1 VTDRLLA
8 RLARGEWTVTV
19 EVVTP
24 SPNDHAARARIMT
37 LADAVR
43 DENRIA
49 ALTLTDRTTA
59 LDADPIAF
67 APHLREH
74 ARSTPLVHLA
84 GKARDARGLEDA
96 LARCAGLGIASVLL
110 TGGDAVPH
118 VPGGLD
124 ALEMLA
130 LARARVP
137 DIVPLAVLALPRAVR
152 GAVSWERALAKRAA
166 GAEAFIAQVSWDL
179 YEREILAEW
188 QTRLTAPIIGAVMPL
203 TRGRLDFLAA
213 HHITGIEVP
222 RPLRERVSAEGGD
235 AARCRLALDL
245 VLLRRLGYVGA
256 HVSGVLMPALLREA
270 LDEAERLDTTL
281 GADWRDVWRE
291 AVGIA

>member
-8 RLARGEWTVTV
+8 RLARREWTVTV

-43 DENRIA
+43 DDDRIA
-49 ALTLTDRTTA
+49 GLTLTDRTTA

-67 APHLREH
+67 APRLREP

-110 TGGDAVPH
+110 TGGDAVPNA
-118 VPGGLD
+118 PGGLD

-152 GAVSWERALAKRAA
+152 GAVSWDRALAKRGA
-166 GAEAFIAQVSWDL
+166 GAEAFIAQVSWYL
-179 YEREILAEW
+179 SEREIVAEW
-188 QTRLTAPIIGAVMPL
+188 QTRLAAPIIGAVMPL
-203 TRGRLDFLAA
+203 TRGRLDFLAS
-213 HHITGIEVP
+213 HRITGIEVP
-222 RPLRERVSAEGGD
+222 RPLRERVSAEGADD
-235 AARCRLALDL
+235 ARRRLALDL

-256 HVSGVLMPALLREA
+256 HVSGVLTPALLRGV
-270 LDEAERLDTTL
+270 LDEAERLDTTP

>member
-1 VTDRLLA
+1 LTDRLLA
-8 RLARGEWTVTV
+8 RLARREWTVTV

-24 SPNDHAARARIMT
+24 SPNDEASRARIMT
-37 LADAVR
+37 LADAAR
-43 DENRIA
+43 DEDRLA
-49 ALTLTDRTTA
+49 ALTLTDRTTS

-67 APHLREH
+67 APHLRER

-84 GKARDARGLEDA
+84 GKARDARGVEDA
-96 LARCAGLGIASVLL
+96 LDRCAGLRISSILL
-110 TGGDAVPH
+110 TGGDAVPNA
-118 VPGGLD
+118 PGGLD

-137 DIVPLAVLALPRAVR
+137 GIVPLAVLALPRAVR
-152 GAVSWERALAKRAA
+152 GAVSWERALAKREA

-179 YEREILAEW
+179 SEREIVAEW
-188 QTRLTAPIIGAVMPL
+188 QTRLTAPIIGAVMPV

-213 HHITGIEVP
+213 HRITGIEVP
-222 RPLRERVSAEGGD
+222 PPLRDRVSAEG
-235 AARCRLALDL
+235 AAAALRRLALDV

-256 HVSGVLMPALLREA
+256 HVSGVLTPDLLRGV

-281 GADWRDVWRE
+281 GADWRSVWRE

>member
-1 VTDRLLA
+1 
-8 RLARGEWTVTV
+8 
-19 EVVTP
+19 
-24 SPNDHAARARIMT
+24 
-37 LADAVR
+37 
-43 DENRIA
+43 
-49 ALTLTDRTTA
+49 
-59 LDADPIAF
+59 
-67 APHLREH
+67 
-74 ARSTPLVHLA
+74 
-84 GKARDARGLEDA
+84 
-96 LARCAGLGIASVLL
+96 
-110 TGGDAVPH
+110 
-118 VPGGLD
+118 
-124 ALEMLA
+124 
-130 LARARVP
+130 
-137 DIVPLAVLALPRAVR
+137 
-152 GAVSWERALAKRAA
+152 VSWERALAKRAA

-179 YEREILAEW
+179 YEREIVAEW

>member
-8 RLARGEWTVTV
+8 RLARREWTVTV
-19 EVVTP
+19 EVVAP

-37 LADAVR
+37 LADAVC

-67 APHLREH
+67 APHLRGR
-74 ARSTPLVHLA
+74 ARSTLVHLA

-118 VPGGLD
+118 APGGLD

-179 YEREILAEW
+179 SEREIVAEW

-203 TRGRLDFLAA
+203 TRGRLDFLAS

-256 HVSGVLMPALLREA
+256 HVSGVLTPALLRGV
-270 LDEAERLDTTL
+270 LDEAEHLDTTL